1 MLTEFRTPRIIK
13 ETSSGLFCC
22 DIRDEM
28 LQNREIECVGQINAE
43 SVYSLCLQLRYLQ
56 KQDPNKE
63 ILMYINSPGG
73 EVSSGLALYDV
84 MKAIKCPI
92 RTICTGIAAS
102 MGAVLFV
109 SGDTRQMLQHAR
121 VMIHDPL
128 IAGGVGGSALQ
139 LQELSKDLMKTRE
152 TVAKIIAEHTGKSLK
167 EVYKKT
173 ATDSY
178 FDAEEAIKF
187 GLADCIIDS
196 L

>member
-1 MLTEFRTPRIIK
+1 
-13 ETSSGLFCC
+13 
-22 DIRDEM
+22 
-28 LQNREIECVGQINAE
+28 
-43 SVYSLCLQLRYLQ
+43 
-56 KQDPNKE
+56 
-63 ILMYINSPGG
+63 MYINSPGG

-178 FDAEEAIKF
+178 FDTEEAIKF
-187 GLADCIIDS
+187 GLADGIIES

>member
-1 MLTEFRTPRIIK
+1 
-13 ETSSGLFCC
+13 
-22 DIRDEM
+22 
-28 LQNREIECVGQINAE
+28 
-43 SVYSLCLQLRYLQ
+43 
-56 KQDPNKE
+56 
-63 ILMYINSPGG
+63 
-73 EVSSGLALYDV
+73 
-84 MKAIKCPI
+84 
-92 RTICTGIAAS
+92 
-102 MGAVLFV
+102 
-109 SGDTRQMLQHAR
+109 
-121 VMIHDPL
+121 MIHDPL

-187 GLADCIIDS
+187 GLADCIIES